1 MQGLFTTMSGA
12 VVSTFIGLWFSC
24 VTLALT
30 SHRAR
35 LKAWACASI
44 LLFELGLALH
54 ISDVIPFNKN
64 LCAAP
69 PSVCSPCPCSAVAQ
83 TFSLLCGLITS
94 QCSGLCAG

>member
-12 VVSTFIGLWFSC
+12 VVSTFIGLWFGC

-44 LLFELGLALH
+44 LLFELGVALH
-54 ISDVIPFNKN
+54 VSCTIPLNKN
-64 LCAAP
+64 LCA
-69 PSVCSPCPCSAVAQ
+69 PS
-83 TFSLLCGLITS
+83 
-94 QCSGLCAG
+94 